1 MCKEVNNVCGSCSG
15 AVAAISGCLRCQMP
29 THKSQIQFIFYISQ
43 LFIHKHIYTH
53 NTVLSNTYIC
63 MCVQLSFELSFLYFI
78 YIFFFNISRSLF
90 FFIYFPLLRQDYFSQ
105 LCMSVHICTPISLQV
120 LVCVCVR
127 TPACL
132 RICIVARFQII
143 SLSSR
148 KYEQFFCMNECQ
160 RNRKTL

>member
-78 YIFFFNISRSLF
+78 YKFFQYFSLVVFFHILPALASGLF
-90 FFIYFPLLRQDYFSQ
+90 FTTVYVSSYLYTHQSASA
-105 LCMSVHICTPISLQV
+105 C
-120 LVCVCVR
+120 VCVCAD
-127 TPACL
+127 T
-132 RICIVARFQII
+132 
-143 SLSSR
+143 SLSSYLYCG
-148 KYEQFFCMNECQ
+148 KVSNYFA
-160 RNRKTL
+160 K

>member
-90 FFIYFPLLRQDYFSQ
+90 FFPYTSRSCVRIIFHNCVCQFIFVHPSVCKC
-105 LCMSVHICTPISLQV
+105 LC
-120 LVCVCVR
+120 VCVCGHQLVFVFVLWQGFKLFR
-127 TPACL
+127 
-132 RICIVARFQII
+132 
-143 SLSSR
+143 
-148 KYEQFFCMNECQ
+148 
-160 RNRKTL
+160 